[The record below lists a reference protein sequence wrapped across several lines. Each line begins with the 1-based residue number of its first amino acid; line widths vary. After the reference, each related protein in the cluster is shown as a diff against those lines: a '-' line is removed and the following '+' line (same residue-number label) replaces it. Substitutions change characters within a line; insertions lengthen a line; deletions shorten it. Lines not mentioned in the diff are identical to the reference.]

1 MCKFQF
7 LIAAVYSV
15 NYYFISNFILLIE
28 MWRCKYFNA
37 MKFRAFAIG
46 IKSSVPL
53 EKKVV
58 WLIIFVTLH
67 LRLENITLYFL
78 HRRDNL
84 MGCRLQKCLCSFL
97 CGYLVV
103 GFLLLFFFWSVVFLP
118 QYVTWHAWS
127 CRSLAKKAN
136 LIYSVSLRNRFS

>member
-7 LIAAVYSV
+7 LIPAGYPV
-15 NYYFISNFILLIE
+15 NYYFVSNFIFLIE

-37 MKFRAFAIG
+37 MKFCAFAIG

-53 EKKVV
+53 RKKIV
-58 WLIIFVTLH
+58 WFIIFVMLH

-97 CGYLVV
+97 CGYLFV
-103 GFLLLFFFWSVVFLP
+103 GFLLFVSLAVLFFFPSMSPGMPGPADLLP
-118 QYVTWHAWS
+118 RRQ
-127 CRSLAKKAN
+127 
-136 LIYSVSLRNRFS
+136 I